1 MILGYISKRRFSN
14 DFHAQESLHFD
25 FYGGRIH
32 LLWHTFSSPPPPFFL
47 NYFAE
52 SNFIGNCSHAKENRI
67 LIKVVYNGD
76 LVTIVY
82 YCETQQKIGK
92 KVEFLIE

>member
-1 MILGYISKRRFSN
+1 MAYILV
-14 DFHAQESLHFD
+14 
-25 FYGGRIH
+25 
-32 LLWHTFSSPPPPFFL
+32 PPPPFFL

-92 KVEFLIE
+92 KVEFLIEWVKPNNISNVESWYARSTTF